1 MSSHPS
7 RDHPD
12 GRDSRAQRPR
22 RAHSAAKWARR
33 DERGAMAIEFMLVM
47 SMLIVV
53 FLLMLQYALKVHAE
67 RVAQAAA
74 DQALAAATAYDG
86 SPTAGQAAGRAY
98 LDSSGHTLLHPKI
111 SVTRTTTVAS
121 ATVTGDVTAFI
132 PFLPVSLSVHVQGP
146 VEKFVATP

>member
-1 MSSHPS
+1 
-7 RDHPD
+7 
-12 GRDSRAQRPR
+12 
-22 RAHSAAKWARR
+22 
-33 DERGAMAIEFMLVM
+33 MAIEFMLVM

-53 FLLMLQYALKVHAE
+53 FLLMVQYALKVHAE

-98 LDSSGHTLLHPKI
+98 LDGSGHTLLNPRI
-111 SVTRTTTVAS
+111 SVTRTTTIAS

-132 PFLPVSLSVHVQGP
+132 PLLPVSVSVHVQGP

>member
-33 DERGAMAIEFMLVM
+33 DEQGAMAIEFMLVM

-86 SPTAGQAAGRAY
+86 SPTDGQAAGTAY
-98 LDSSGHTLLHPKI
+98 LAGAGHTLLHPKI
-111 SVTRTTTVAS
+111 SVTRTPTVAS

>member
-12 GRDSRAQRPR
+12 GRDSRAQRAR

-98 LDSSGHTLLHPKI
+98 LDGSGHTLLNPRI
-111 SVTRTTTVAS
+111 SVTRTTTIAS

-132 PFLPVSLSVHVQGP
+132 PLLPVSVSVHVQGP

>member
-12 GRDSRAQRPR
+12 GRDSRAQRAR

-53 FLLMLQYALKVHAE
+53 FLLMVQYALKVHAE

-86 SPTAGQAAGRAY
+86 SPTAGQAAGRSY
-98 LDSSGHTLLHPKI
+98 LTGSGHTLLNPRI
-111 SVTRTTTVAS
+111 SVTRTTTIAS

-132 PFLPVSLSVHVQGP
+132 PLLPVSVSVHVQGP

>member
-1 MSSHPS
+1 
-7 RDHPD
+7 
-12 GRDSRAQRPR
+12 
-22 RAHSAAKWARR
+22 
-33 DERGAMAIEFMLVM
+33 MAIEFMLVM

-53 FLLMLQYALKVHAE
+53 FLLMVQYALKVHAE

-98 LDSSGHTLLHPKI
+98 LDGSGHTLLHPRI
-111 SVTRTTTVAS
+111 SVTRTPTLAS

-132 PFLPVSLSVHVQGP
+132 PFLPVSVSVHVEGP

>member
-12 GRDSRAQRPR
+12 GRDSRAQRAR

-53 FLLMLQYALKVHAE
+53 FLLMVQYALKVHAE

-98 LDSSGHTLLHPKI
+98 LDSSGHTLLNPRI
-111 SVTRTTTVAS
+111 SVTRTTTIAS

-132 PFLPVSLSVHVQGP
+132 PLLPVSVSVHVQGP